1 MTNKPL
7 NKKRSNWDKERER
20 ERERE
25 MQLIFPELKGPKMY
39 VEHARVP

>member
-7 NKKRSNWDKERER
+7 NKKRSNWDK